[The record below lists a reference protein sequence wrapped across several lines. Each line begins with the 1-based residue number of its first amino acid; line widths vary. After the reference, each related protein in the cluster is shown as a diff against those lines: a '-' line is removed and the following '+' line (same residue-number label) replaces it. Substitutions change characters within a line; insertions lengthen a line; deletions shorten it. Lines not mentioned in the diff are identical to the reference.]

1 VQQLPF
7 KSKQAGHL
15 CKSVP
20 NTLCS
25 HVTDCDHIRLR
36 QRLTLLPILARQL
49 RILAF
54 CWALSA
60 ATSCQAAKAEQRLRC
75 RRRITLPCTLLLF
88 CFDDLVWSSQAA
100 KALASVIEL
109 HLCITII
116 ITIIIITTIMIIIII
131 VIMIIAIT
139 IMIIKA
145 RS

>member
-1 VQQLPF
+1 
-7 KSKQAGHL
+7 
-15 CKSVP
+15 
-20 NTLCS
+20 
-25 HVTDCDHIRLR
+25 
-36 QRLTLLPILARQL
+36 
-49 RILAF
+49 
-54 CWALSA
+54 
-60 ATSCQAAKAEQRLRC
+60 LRC

-116 ITIIIITTIMIIIII
+116 IIITITTIMII

>member
-1 VQQLPF
+1 VFVQQLPF

-15 CKSVP
+15 CNCVP
-20 NTLCS
+20 DTLCS
-25 HVTDCDHIRLR
+25 HATDCDHIRLR

-116 ITIIIITTIMIIIII
+116 IIIITITTIIII
-131 VIMIIAIT
+131 IMIIAIT